1 MGQPNP
7 PGDIPLIEGLGS
19 EWNDVVSAIPEDQ
32 RADVAAR
39 LRDNLS
45 TYEPLKQ
52 WEDLHKAGIT
62 PDQAGAALSIQNI
75 IDTDPQS
82 VYEAI
87 GRHLGISA
95 AQAEEVV
102 EELEDGDQDD
112 PRIRALQEQVNT
124 LAQVAVATRQQT
136 VAEKAAADADAQLD
150 SEISALKKKYG
161 DDVPEDEVVMRMLHK
176 DLSAEEAYQ
185 EYVSRR
191 DDIMKRRPSPMLLGG
206 GGAIPSRA
214 IDVKKLDSKDTKS
227 LVAQMLDHAKNQA

>member
-19 EWNDVVSAIPEDQ
+19 EWNAVVEAIPEDQ

-102 EELEDGDQDD
+102 EELDNADEDD

-136 VAEKAAADADAQLD
+136 VAEKAAAEADAQLD

-176 DLSAEEAYQ
+176 DMSAEEAYQ
-185 EYVSRR
+185 EYVGRR

-206 GGAIPSRA
+206 GGSVPSRA

-227 LVAQMLDHAKNQA
+227 LVAQMLDHAKNQG